1 MIRLLRKP
9 PSSSDDAGETSRAA
23 SEKTR
28 LSRLPP
34 LLLALALSTLFLFNA
49 DRERFYAPIR
59 HDTGKTL
66 SIAENLSSQHNFRMF
81 LRLAFDQEGEHA
93 YELYNRFPVGGFAL
107 IKLVI
112 LPFGDNLAAKIFAA
126 RMLMLVFLSAAAFL
140 AYRAIGR
147 IASNK
152 WIALTATTIAFSSYY
167 VLRYSNGVS
176 IEFMVDLF
184 AVMLAFHGMVVFVQE
199 GRFRQLLVKTCA
211 ALLLGWHVYAFL
223 APFIILGLGS
233 ELIRAMKRRGNTPGG
248 SDGAKASEGESVGS
262 AVAGAI
268 ILSRYAR
275 LGAVALLF
283 GFAVLSFN
291 IFGEYTALN
300 GERSLSELPTVR
312 SMLYRTSLS
321 ERPEDGFQ
329 WANFMRGQF
338 TRVVGAT
345 FPYALTNW
353 PGVSLEAPPNVPP
366 LPLAAIG
373 VLLTT
378 ASLAGLLW
386 VKGSRLILATLAL
399 SGFFWALPM
408 RRNTVVPYHDH
419 EAIYYVGVPLAL
431 VTLLLLAA
439 VRFGWG
445 RFLPAVSVGAALLF
459 ALSAYAMTATNAAD
473 KERAKR
479 QETIYADAANIREI
493 IRGKSVVVAQSTPYR
508 EVNLGYD
515 NALNY
520 YFTGSYI
527 NRIEEGL
534 PPEYDFVLISHRDEA
549 APLLTPQNEIM
560 FLYGAVDPSVLQR
573 SWVDSVAAGA
583 VGEPADRSAY
593 DVHIAPG
600 ALVYVKEPCG
610 EADIAPRF
618 FLHVFPER
626 LQDLPQSLRRDGYE
640 NLTFNFHR
648 WGVAFGGKCAAN
660 VPLPGYPVAGVR
672 TGQFTPEGEIWSAAF
687 PLDPAAPRAAYEA
700 AVSREPDARAEF
712 DLYLDARARSLTYV
726 KEPCAASDVESPF
739 FLHVFPD
746 RPQDMPRERREAGFD
761 SAPVDFPQ
769 RGAVFDGKC
778 AARVPLPDYPVAAL
792 RTGQWIRGE
801 GETWSA
807 EIPFGE

>member
-9 PSSSDDAGETSRAA
+9 PASPDDAGETSRVD

-49 DRERFYAPIR
+49 DRERFYASIG

-93 YELYNRFPVGGFAL
+93 YEPYNRFPVGGFAL

-140 AYRAIGR
+140 AYRTIDR

-167 VLRYSNGVS
+167 VLRYSNWVS

-199 GRFRQLLVKTCA
+199 GRFRQLLVKICA
-211 ALLLGWHVYAFL
+211 ALLLGWHAYAFL

-233 ELIRAMKRRGNTPGG
+233 ELIRAMKRRGDATGG
-248 SDGAKASEGESVGS
+248 SDGAEASGGESV
-262 AVAGAI
+262 AGAVVR
-268 ILSRYAR
+268 SRYAR
-275 LGAVALLF
+275 LSAVALLF

-321 ERPEDGFQ
+321 ERPEDSFQ
-329 WANFMRGQF
+329 WVNFLRGQF

-345 FPYALTNW
+345 FPYAFTNW
-353 PGVSLEAPPNVPP
+353 PGVSLETPPNVPP
-366 LPLAAIG
+366 LPLAAFG
-373 VLLTT
+373 VLLT
-378 ASLAGLLW
+378 AAPLAGLLW
-386 VKGSRLILATLAL
+386 IKGSRLILATLAL

-473 KERAKR
+473 KERAER
-479 QETIYADAANIREI
+479 QEAIYADAANIREI
-493 IRGKSVVVAQSTPYR
+493 VQGKSVVVAQSTPYR
-508 EVNLGYD
+508 EVHLGYD

-527 NRIEEGL
+527 SRIEEGL
-534 PPEYDFVLISHRDEA
+534 PPEYDFVLISHRDES

-560 FLYGAVDPSVLQR
+560 FLYDAVDPSVLQR

-583 VGEPADRSAY
+583 VGEPAVRSAY

-610 EADIAPRF
+610 EADIASRF
-618 FLHVFPER
+618 FLHVFPDR
-626 LQDLPQSLRRDGYE
+626 PQDLPQPLRRDGYE

-672 TGQFTPEGEIWSAAF
+672 TGQFAPKGEIWSTAF

-700 AVSREPDARAEF
+700 AVSREPNARAEF
-712 DLYLDARARSLTYV
+712 DLYLDARSRSLTYV
-726 KEPCAASDVESPF
+726 KEPCAASDVERPF
-739 FLHVFPD
+739 FLHVFPE
-746 RPQDMPRERREAGFD
+746 RPEDLPRERREDGFD
-761 SAPVDFPQ
+761 IAPVDFPQ

-807 EIPFGE
+807 EIPFEE

>member
-9 PSSSDDAGETSRAA
+9 PASSDDAGETSRAA
-23 SEKTR
+23 SRKTR

-34 LLLALALSTLFLFNA
+34 LLLALALSTFFLFNA
-49 DRERFYAPIR
+49 DRARVYAPPD
-59 HDTGKTL
+59 HDTGL
-66 SIAENLSSQHNFRMF
+66 NLAIAENLSPRHNFRLF
-81 LRLAFDQEGEHA
+81 IRLVPGQDGELD
-93 YELYNRFPVGGFAL
+93 YDFYSRFPIGGFVL
-107 IKLVI
+107 MRLVVQ
-112 LPFGDNLAAKIFAA
+112 PFSDNLPAQVFVG
-126 RMLMLVFLSAAAFL
+126 RMLMLAFLSAAAFL
-140 AYRAIGR
+140 AYHAIAR

-152 WIALTATTIAFSSYY
+152 WIALAAALTAFSTYY
-167 VLRYSNGVS
+167 ILHHSALVS
-176 IEFMVDLF
+176 VERMVDLF
-184 AVMLAFHGMVVFVQE
+184 AVMLVFHGMVVFVQE

-223 APFIILGLGS
+223 APFIILGFGS
-233 ELIRAMKRRGNTPGG
+233 ELIRAIKRRGNAPGG
-248 SDGAKASEGESVGS
+248 SDGAQASGGESAGS
-262 AVAGAI
+262 AVAGAVVR
-268 ILSRYAR
+268 SRYAR

-283 GFAVLSFN
+283 GFAVLAFN

-300 GERSLSELPTVR
+300 SERSLSELPTVR

-329 WANFMRGQF
+329 WANFLRGQF

-353 PGVSLEAPPNVPP
+353 PGVSLETPPNVPP

-373 VLLTT
+373 VLLTA

-386 VKGSRLILATLAL
+386 IKGGRLILATLAL

-408 RRNTVVPYHDH
+408 RRNTFVPYHDH

-439 VRFGWG
+439 FRFGWG

-473 KERAKR
+473 KERADR

-493 IRGKSVVVAQSTPYR
+493 VQGKSVVVAQSAPYR
-508 EVNLGYD
+508 EVHLGYD

-527 NRIEEGL
+527 SRIEEGL

-583 VGEPADRSAY
+583 VGEPAVRSAY

-610 EADIAPRF
+610 EADIASRF
-618 FLHVFPER
+618 FLHAFPER
-626 LQDLPQSLRRDGYE
+626 PQDLPQPLRRDGYE

-648 WGVAFGGKCAAN
+648 WGVEFDGKCAAN

-672 TGQFTPEGEIWSAAF
+672 TGQFAPKGEIWSAAF

-712 DLYLDARARSLTYV
+712 DLYLDARSRSLTYV
-726 KEPCAASDVESPF
+726 KEPCAASDVERPF
-739 FLHVFPD
+739 FLHVFPE
-746 RPQDMPRERREAGFD
+746 RPEDLPRERREAGFD

-769 RGAVFDGKC
+769 RGAIFDGKC

>member
-9 PSSSDDAGETSRAA
+9 PASSDDAGETSPAA
-23 SEKTR
+23 SRKTR
-28 LSRLPP
+28 IGRLPP

-66 SIAENLSSQHNFRMF
+66 SIAENLSFQHNFRMF
-81 LRLAFDQEGEHA
+81 LRLAFDQKGEHA

-107 IKLVI
+107 IRLVI

-140 AYRAIGR
+140 AYRAIDR

-152 WIALTATTIAFSSYY
+152 WIALTATTVAFSSYY
-167 VLRYSNGVS
+167 VLRYSNWVS
-176 IEFMVDLF
+176 IEFIVDLF

-223 APFIILGLGS
+223 APFIILGFGS
-233 ELIRAMKRRGNTPGG
+233 ELIRAMKRRGNAPGG
-248 SDGAKASEGESVGS
+248 SDGAKASEYKSVGS

-268 ILSRYAR
+268 IRSRYAR

-321 ERPEDGFQ
+321 ERPEDSFQ
-329 WANFMRGQF
+329 WVNFLRGQF

-345 FPYALTNW
+345 FPYAFTNW
-353 PGVSLEAPPNVPP
+353 PGVSLETPPNVPP
-366 LPLAAIG
+366 LPLAAFG
-373 VLLTT
+373 VLLTA

-386 VKGSRLILATLAL
+386 IKGSRLLLATLAL

-473 KERAKR
+473 KERAER

-493 IRGKSVVVAQSTPYR
+493 VQGKSVVVAQSTPYR
-508 EVNLGYD
+508 EVHLGYD

-549 APLLTPQNEIM
+549 VPLLTPQNEIM

-583 VGEPADRSAY
+583 VGEPAVRSAY

-626 LQDLPQSLRRDGYE
+626 PQDLPQPLRRDGYE

-648 WGVAFGGKCAAN
+648 WGVAFDGKCAAN

-672 TGQFTPEGEIWSAAF
+672 TGQFTPEGETWSAAF

-712 DLYLDARARSLTYV
+712 DLYLDARSRSLTYV
-726 KEPCAASDVESPF
+726 KEPCAASNVERPF
-739 FLHVFPD
+739 FLHVFPE
-746 RPQDMPRERREAGFD
+746 RPEDLPRERREAGFD

-769 RGAVFDGKC
+769 RGSVFDGKC